1 MGRTFAIMSGKGGV
15 GKSTLA
21 VALAEYYA
29 RQGQRVALLDGDVGL
44 RCADL
49 MMNMQ
54 DRVVFDLGDV
64 TDKTCMLDQ
73 ALTPHP
79 EMPNLLLLAAPQM
92 MNASDIKRKE
102 MGRVITRLADETDLL
117 LLDAPAGLGRGLKN
131 LLGAAAEPV
140 IVATPD
146 DVCVR
151 DVEKLVSVLSGKE
164 EPWPVLVF
172 NRVSKRLVRSGEMLP
187 PVQLAAILDIPLMG
201 VIPESM
207 AVYRALLRHKGALE
221 CGDPKVVRA
230 IEVIAARL
238 LGADAPMETYAPSP
252 ILRFFTRGGETT
264 YDG

>member
-1 MGRTFAIMSGKGGV
+1 MARTFAVMSGKGGV

-29 RQGQRVALLDGDVGL
+29 RQGQRVVLLDGDVGL

-49 MMNMQ
+49 MLNMQ
-54 DRVVFDLGDV
+54 DRVIFDLGDV
-64 TDKTCMLDQ
+64 TDKLCKLPQ

-79 EMPNLLLLAAPQM
+79 AMPNLKLLAAPQM
-92 MNASDIKRKE
+92 MNASEIKRKE
-102 MGRVITRLADETDLL
+102 MGRIITRLSDETDLL

-151 DVEKLVSVLSGKE
+151 DVQKLVSLLSTRE

-172 NRVSKRLVRSGEMLP
+172 NRVSKRLVRKGEILP
-187 PVQLAAILDIPLMG
+187 PHQLADILDLPLMG
-201 VIPESM
+201 VIPESL
-207 AVYRALLRHKGALE
+207 AVYRALLRHKGALD
-221 CGDPKVVRA
+221 CGDQKVVRA

-238 LGADAPMETYAPSP
+238 LGADAPMENYAPSG
-252 ILRFFTRGGETT
+252 ILRFFNRGGENT